1 MSKVVI
7 VEDDP
12 MVGLI
17 NKKYLEQIGNM
28 MIYGPVMTEE
38 EVFKYIENE
47 KIDLILL
54 DEYLPQKKG
63 MDILKELRNKGYF
76 GDVIMITVANSQ
88 NEVEKAYAYGVIDYL
103 IKPFEFERFQEA
115 IEKHLKRR
123 QWLNNKDTIEQVDI
137 DQMEEKYD
145 FNVELPKGKNKRT
158 LDKIITFLKKEPE
171 KVWTL
176 RELAK
181 VIQISNVTI
190 KKYMDYLEETEQI
203 EVNLTRGNVGR
214 PEHQY
219 KLKSNQYKIY
229 T

>member
-76 GDVIMITVANSQ
+76 GDVIMITAANSQ

-123 QWLNNKDTIEQVDI
+123 Q
-137 DQMEEKYD
+137 
-145 FNVELPKGKNKRT
+145 
-158 LDKIITFLKKEPE
+158 
-171 KVWTL
+171 
-176 RELAK
+176 
-181 VIQISNVTI
+181 
-190 KKYMDYLEETEQI
+190 
-203 EVNLTRGNVGR
+203 
-214 PEHQY
+214 
-219 KLKSNQYKIY
+219 
-229 T
+229 